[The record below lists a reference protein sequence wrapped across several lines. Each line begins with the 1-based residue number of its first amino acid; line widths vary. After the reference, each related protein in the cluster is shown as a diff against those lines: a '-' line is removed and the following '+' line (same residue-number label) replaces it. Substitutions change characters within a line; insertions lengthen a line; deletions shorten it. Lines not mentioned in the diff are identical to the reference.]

1 MRGEKLHGPWREGR
15 SERTP
20 LMPPGAP
27 LAGEQPLPEERLEDP
42 EGCAGSAVV
51 LRVIDQHMADRFRG
65 VEENRGAAEDPA
77 DNHLFLVGSLRP
89 DPQVV
94 GAHQLCELARTE
106 VVRRRIRMRRD
117 EGLRALRG
125 GRWLHPACLTRPNTK
140 E

>member
-1 MRGEKLHGPWREGR
+1 MRDKKLHGPWCEGGGQG
-15 SERTP
+15 SA

-27 LAGEQPLPEERLEDP
+27 LAGEQPLSKQRLEDP

-51 LRVIDQHMADRFRG
+51 LRMIDQHMADRFRG

-106 VVRRRIRMRRD
+106 VVRRRIRMRWD
-117 EGLRALRG
+117 EGLRALRRG
-125 GRWLHPACLTRPNTK
+125 GCLHQACLTRPNTK

>member
-1 MRGEKLHGPWREGR
+1 MRDEKLHGPWCEGR

-20 LMPPGAP
+20 LMPPGDP

-51 LRVIDQHMADRFRG
+51 LRMIDQHMADGFRG
-65 VEENRGAAEDPA
+65 VEEDRGAAEDAA

-94 GAHQLCELARTE
+94 GAHQLCELTRRE
-106 VVRRRIRMRRD
+106 VVRCRIRMRRD
-117 EGLRALRG
+117 EGLRALRRG
-125 GRWLHPACLTRPNTK
+125 GCLHQGCLTRPNTK
-140 E
+140 